1 MAISGSALRNLLTT
15 FPDNAK
21 VLGFADGLIVMTPD
35 AEGKLVILN
44 APLCVLDQN
53 QLSESV
59 GSTARKGIRL
69 VGKTDDR

>member
-1 MAISGSALRNLLTT
+1 
-15 FPDNAK
+15 
-21 VLGFADGLIVMTPD
+21 MTPD
-35 AEGKLVILN
+35 ATGKVVILN
-44 APLCVLDQN
+44 EPLCVPDQN